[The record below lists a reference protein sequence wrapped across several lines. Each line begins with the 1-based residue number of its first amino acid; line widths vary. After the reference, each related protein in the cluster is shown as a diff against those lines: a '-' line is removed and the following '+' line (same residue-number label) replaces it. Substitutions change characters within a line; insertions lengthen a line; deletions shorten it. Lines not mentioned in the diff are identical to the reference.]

1 METHFAVNAVSK
13 RQLCNERF
21 KKHAK
26 SITMNV
32 PKIVH
37 SPIRTQGG
45 KTRVRRQ
52 EKFHPTGI
60 GNP

>member
-37 SPIRTQGG
+37 SPIRT
-45 KTRVRRQ
+45 
-52 EKFHPTGI
+52 
-60 GNP
+60 